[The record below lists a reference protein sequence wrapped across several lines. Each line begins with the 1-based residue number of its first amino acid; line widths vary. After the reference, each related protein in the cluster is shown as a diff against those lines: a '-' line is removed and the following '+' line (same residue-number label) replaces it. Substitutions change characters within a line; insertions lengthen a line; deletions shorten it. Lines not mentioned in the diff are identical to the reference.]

1 MLTLPLL
8 LIIFFTHIPLKPS
21 GPGYPNQQRLTML
34 YQLYIL
40 TWILLVIGTVLL
52 HNLQIGGT
60 YFLSGWYIFT
70 FLGVV
75 VGSIER
81 ILRYR
86 KLSRSQKSPTPS
98 RTNTSEEHGLQEQ
111 PVLASSSSGA
121 SPPRDEDA
129 DPVKK
134 PKPHE
139 RTPLITRRPPSEHQ
153 QEIGSTGWWILQALL
168 LIVVPVILI
177 SHILLLYLAALSQT
191 LSDGSS
197 PIIGKWKRRT
207 ISLDSP

>member
-8 LIIFFTHIPLKPS
+8 LIIFFTHIPFNS
-21 GPGYPNQQRLTML
+21 NGPGYPNQQRLTML
-34 YQLYIL
+34 YQLYIF
-40 TWILLVIGTVLL
+40 TWLLLVIGTALL

-70 FLGVV
+70 FLGAVA
-75 VGSIER
+75 GSTER
-81 ILRYR
+81 ILRRR
-86 KLSRSQKSPTPS
+86 KLARSQKSPTPS
-98 RTNTSEEHGLQEQ
+98 RTNSLEEHGLQEQ
-111 PVLASSSSGA
+111 PILHSSSSHT
-121 SPPRDEDA
+121 PPARDEDT
-129 DPVKK
+129 DPVRK

-139 RTPLITRRPPSEHQ
+139 RTPLITRKPPSEHQ

-177 SHILLLYLAALSQT
+177 SHILILYLAALSQT

-197 PIIGKWKRRT
+197 PIVGK
-207 ISLDSP
+207 

>member
-8 LIIFFTHIPLKPS
+8 LIIFFTHIPFNS
-21 GPGYPNQQRLTML
+21 NGPGYPNQQRLTML
-34 YQLYIL
+34 YQLYIF
-40 TWILLVIGTVLL
+40 TWLLLVIGTALL

-70 FLGVV
+70 FLGAVA
-75 VGSIER
+75 GSTER
-81 ILRYR
+81 ILRHR
-86 KLSRSQKSPTPS
+86 KLARSQKSPTPS
-98 RTNTSEEHGLQEQ
+98 RTNSLEEHGLQEQ
-111 PVLASSSSGA
+111 PVLHSSSNHV
-121 SPPRDEDA
+121 SPARDEDT
-129 DPVKK
+129 DPVRK

-139 RTPLITRRPPSEHQ
+139 RTPLITRKPPSEHQ

-177 SHILLLYLAALSQT
+177 SHILILYLAALSQT

-197 PIIGKWKRRT
+197 PIVGK
-207 ISLDSP
+207 